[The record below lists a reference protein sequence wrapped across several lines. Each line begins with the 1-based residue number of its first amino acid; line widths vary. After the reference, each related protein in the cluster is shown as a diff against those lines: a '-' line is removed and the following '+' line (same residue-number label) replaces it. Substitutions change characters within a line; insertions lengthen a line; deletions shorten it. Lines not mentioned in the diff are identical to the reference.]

1 MERID
6 IMVRVIVG
14 YSNKLDSI
22 VVDGEPLDISAIS
35 DKSVREWFRPTNRR
49 DGWRGLIEEIYSLL
63 ADDKAKL
70 SFEFSG
76 AEEVKR
82 EFDACLREAGIV
94 NDVAGDSEEKIAQDL
109 FQDAQ
114 RAEHRGNYP
123 VALSKYELAARNG
136 HIAGALMT
144 AKYYIQGK
152 GIGKEHDR
160 NKDLYA
166 AYDLL
171 CKIVERKPIG
181 EQDKAIQAEAKVYI
195 GQSLLY
201 GKGVGKDETKALK
214 FLEDAAKEGNA
225 EGACLCGECYEKGIG
240 TEKNILTA
248 IGFYKYSAE
257 QNFHRGLGQLGR
269 CYLGGVE
276 GVEKNIGEAIKLL
289 KSATEQKDPLGECYL
304 GLCYLMG
311 RGVDR
316 DIEKGKKLLEESA
329 DAGVSKAQL
338 IMGDIYHAGDIVER
352 SDKTAMRWYAPSAEN
367 GNAEAQ
373 FKLGMCYYLG
383 QGTERCAD
391 KAVEWFRKSAE
402 QEYLDAKG
410 FLGKCYYYGDGIE
423 QNDEAAFENLYSVRN
438 NANGYDELLY
448 LLGKCYYLGK
458 GTRQNY
464 EEAVKW
470 YRKSAEQG
478 NPEAQ
483 YCLGDCYMNGIG
495 TLQDYKEACKWYLQS
510 AEQGNCQAEA
520 LLGCSYYLGTGVEQ
534 NYEEATKW
542 LLKAV
547 QQKDIIPLDSMYYL
561 GKCYLDGMGIEKN
574 VDKGFD
580 WISEAANKED
590 AKAQCELGNYYERKI
605 GEGEKTKRNNK
616 EKKAW
621 IKEKEELYKNA
632 AIWYQKAA
640 ENGLDE
646 GKKLIGVCY
655 ILGEG
660 VEKNYEI
667 GAKYIEDAANNGDVW
682 AQNFIGGAYKKGFG
696 VEKNADTSM
705 KWYQKAA
712 ENGDGEAH
720 YIIAES
726 LYEVAAKGGGKRLA
740 IAMGLGA
747 IIPVTN
753 MFTIPTAL
761 ILSKLS
767 MDEKLKKFLET
778 DEGKLMYGHYKSALD
793 LGYMKAEERLKKLNK
808 LIDNKNN

>member
-1 MERID
+1 
-6 IMVRVIVG
+6 MVRVIVG
-14 YSNKLDSI
+14 YSDKLDSI

-35 DKSVREWFRPTNRR
+35 EKNVREWFKPSGKR
-49 DGWRGLIEEIYSLL
+49 DGWRGLIKELYSLL
-63 ADDKAKL
+63 ADDKVEF

-76 AEEVKR
+76 AKEIKKQFEE
-82 EFDACLREAGIV
+82 CLREAGIV
-94 NDVAGDSEEKIAQDL
+94 NKFEGNSEEKVAQEN
-109 FQDAQ
+109 FEKGQ
-114 RAEHRGNYP
+114 RAEHAGNYSI
-123 VALSKYELAARNG
+123 ALKYYETAANSGHMRGALAAAEYYYKEKGLEGDRNSNEDFYHGYELLSKVLEKKA
-136 HIAGALMT
+136 IDEEDKQIQAGVKVL
-144 AKYYIQGK
+144 
-152 GIGKEHDR
+152 IGK
-160 NKDLYA
+160 
-166 AYDLL
+166 
-171 CKIVERKPIG
+171 CF
-181 EQDKAIQAEAKVYI
+181 
-195 GQSLLY
+195 LY
-201 GKGVGKDETKALK
+201 GKGVEKNEKRALK
-214 FLEDAAKEGNA
+214 YLVEAAQDGNA

-240 TEKNILTA
+240 TEKNSLTA
-248 IGFYKYSAE
+248 ISFYEYSAN
-257 QNFHRGLGQLGR
+257 QNYARGLSHLGR

-276 GVEKNIGEAIKLL
+276 GVEKNIGKAIKLL

-311 RGVDR
+311 CGVDR

-383 QGTERCAD
+383 QGMERCAD

-410 FLGKCYYYGDGIE
+410 FLGKCYYCGDGIE

-561 GKCYLDGMGIEKN
+561 GKCYLDGTGIEKN

-580 WISEAANKED
+580 WISEAANKEN

-682 AQNFIGGAYKKGFG
+682 AQNFIGGAYKKGCG

-726 LYEVAAKGGGKRLA
+726 LYEVAVKGGGKKLA

-753 MFTIPTAL
+753 MFTIPAAL
-761 ILSKLS
+761 VLSKLS